1 MDTARLWVLRVNEA
15 DFSGWDAFT
24 QWLEEDPGHLAL
36 YEAALAEDAFA
47 RDIAAAMPAVLPFTP
62 RKPSVWRYAVP
73 GAMAASL
80 TGVVLWFGVLS
91 GAGITEI
98 TTGPGE
104 MRDITLADGT
114 QIALNGNSRITYD
127 ADEPRM
133 VTLAAGEALFEV
145 EHDDANPFVVM
156 VGQTR
161 LVDAGTIFNVTSDG
175 GAIEVGVAEGAVIY
189 YAAGT
194 EITLNPG
201 DRLTRT
207 AANAPAQVVRADTA
221 AMGSWRDGLL
231 QYDNAPLS
239 DVARDLS
246 RALGKPVRAVG
257 GAQQM
262 RYTGTLSATG
272 SQQALLAAT
281 RALLGVT
288 ITETSDHWEMTPANA
303 PSP

>member
-189 YAAGT
+189 YAAGA

-201 DRLTRT
+201 DRLTRPS
-207 AANAPAQVVRADTA
+207 ADAPAQVQRADTA

-272 SQQALLAAT
+272 SQQAVLEAAS
-281 RALLGVT
+281 ALLGVRL
-288 ITETSDHWEMTPANA
+288 TETSDHWEMTPANA

>member
-36 YEAALAEDAFA
+36 YEAALEEDAFA
-47 RDIAAAMPAVLPFTP
+47 QAIAAATPAAPPAFA
-62 RKPSVWRYAVP
+62 RKTNVWRYAVP

-91 GAGITEI
+91 GAGITEV

-114 QIALNGNSRITYD
+114 QIAVNGNSRITYD
-127 ADEPRM
+127 SDTPRM

-145 EHDDANPFVVM
+145 EHDTANPFVVM
-156 VGQTR
+156 VGETR

-189 YAAGT
+189 YAAGA

-207 AANAPAQVVRADTA
+207 AANTPANVVRADTA
-221 AMGSWRDGLL
+221 AMGSWREGLL
-231 QYDNAPLS
+231 QYDDAPLS
-239 DVARDLS
+239 AVARDLS
-246 RALGKPVRAVG
+246 RALGKPVRAMG
-257 GAQQM
+257 GAQRL

-272 SQQALLAAT
+272 SQQAMLDSAS
-281 RALLGVT
+281 ALLGVT
-288 ITETSDHWEMTPANA
+288 ITQTSDHWEMTPANA
-303 PSP
+303 PPP